1 MKAFRFSLSP
11 KDRLRDR
18 FRKRI
23 NRAPSP
29 LLALSVPWASIMLG
43 SLAPSWIVIASA
55 PLLPPL
61 GFLMLVAWRQLRPGL
76 LPVWVG
82 LPLGLFDDLYSGQ
95 PLGNAV
101 LLWSL
106 AVIVL
111 DVVEARLPWRNF
123 LTEWLMAA
131 ALITGYIVLGLG
143 IANLGGGASPFQV
156 IVPQVILSIFFY
168 PLVGR
173 LVAVFDRFRLLPFRK
188 VG

>member
-1 MKAFRFSLSP
+1 MKAFRFQSSP
-11 KDRLRDR
+11 RDR

-29 LLALSVPWASIMLG
+29 LVAHAIPWASIMLG
-43 SLAPSWIVIASA
+43 SLVPPWFVIASA
-55 PLLPPL
+55 PLMPPV

-76 LPVWVG
+76 LPVWAG

-95 PLGNAV
+95 PLGNGV

-106 AVIVL
+106 AVIAL

-123 LTEWLMAA
+123 VTEWLLAA
-131 ALITGYIVLGLG
+131 GLITAYIVLSLG
-143 IANLGGGASPFQV
+143 IANLSGGFTAFQIV
-156 IVPQVILSIFFY
+156 VPQIILSIFLY

-173 LVAVFDRFRLLPFRK
+173 MVAAFDRFRLLPFRK
-188 VG
+188 VS